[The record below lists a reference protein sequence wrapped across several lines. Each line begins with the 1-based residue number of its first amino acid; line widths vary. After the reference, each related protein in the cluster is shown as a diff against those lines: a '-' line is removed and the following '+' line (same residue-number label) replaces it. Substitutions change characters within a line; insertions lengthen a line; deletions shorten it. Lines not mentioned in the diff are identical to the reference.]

1 MITKSVK
8 SYLMDEDALEVEQIL
23 FIVVGLIVALGV
35 GWFLYNQIQ
44 SWAQRGKKTT
54 ERADNK
60 SRDISGSSSLFA
72 NDGNK

>member
-23 FIVVGLIVALGV
+23 FIVVGLIVAIGI

-44 SWAQRGKKTT
+44 TWAKKGSETT
-54 ERADNK
+54 QNANQNGAQK
-60 SRDISGSSSLFA
+60 DISKSSTLF
-72 NDGNK
+72 GNK

>member
-44 SWAQRGKKTT
+44 GWAKKGSNSTKT
-54 ERADNK
+54 ADKN
-60 SRDISGSSSLFA
+60 SRDISSSSSLFG
-72 NDGNK
+72 NDK